1 METVQS
7 FPKILLVGRTNVGK
21 STLFNRLVQEKKSIV
36 FEREGVTR
44 DYIQETI
51 TWNDKTFDLID
62 TGGLVFGRHVD
73 DIQKKVQ
80 EKVMPLLEK
89 ASLILFVCDVKNGLV
104 EEDTIIARALHKAKR
119 PVILLLNK
127 ADNQSKLEENQP
139 DFYKLGFSEMLPAS
153 AIHGI
158 GIGTLL
164 GRIVDH
170 VEDPIEGKVEK
181 PQYKVVIVGKPN
193 AGKSSL
199 MNLLINQERSIV
211 SDIAGTTREAIE
223 SSIYYCSDLIQ
234 MVDTAGVRKKRNVT
248 DDLESLMVKSSME
261 AVRTADIVLM
271 MIDASQGHI
280 SDQELKL
287 LFYAYEQKKIMLI
300 LFNKS
305 DLLDEYSRTTLEQS
319 LEEYDF
325 ILKKIPQIWTSC
337 LTKRNVNKV
346 LNEVKTLWERC
357 QQVFNST
364 EVNEIVQNELAT
376 KPLYHTKIALRVFK
390 IRVIKGSIP
399 TFVLHVNHPAW
410 FGDSEQSCIE
420 NILRKHFD
428 LRGCPIQ
435 LSIRKV

>member
-21 STLFNRLVQEKKSIV
+21 STIFNRLVQEKKSIV

-80 EKVMPLLEK
+80 EKVMPLLEQ
-89 ASLILFVCDVKNGLV
+89 ASLILFVCDAKNGLV
-104 EEDTIIARALHKAKR
+104 GEDTIIARALHKSKR
-119 PVILLLNK
+119 PVIVLLNK
-127 ADNQSKLEENQP
+127 ADNQPKLEENTP
-139 DFYKLGFSEMLPAS
+139 DFYQLGFPEMLPTS

-164 GRIVDH
+164 NRIVDH
-170 VEDPIEGKVEK
+170 VGDPLEGELEK

-199 MNLLINQERSIV
+199 MNLLIKQERSIV

-223 SSIYYCSDLIQ
+223 SNIYHCSDLIQ

-248 DDLESLMVKSSME
+248 DELETLMVKSSME
-261 AVRTADIVLM
+261 AVRTADIVIM
-271 MIDASQGHI
+271 MIDASQGKI

-305 DLLDEYSRTTLEQS
+305 DLLDEYTRQTLEQS
-319 LEEYDF
+319 MEKYNF
-325 ILKKIPQIWTSC
+325 ILKKVPQLWTSC
-337 LTKRNVNKV
+337 LTMRNINKI
-346 LNEVKTLWERC
+346 LNEIKTLWERC
-357 QQVFNST
+357 KQEFNST
-364 EVNEIVQNELAT
+364 EVNEIVQNELAH
-376 KPLYHTKIALRVFK
+376 KPLYRAGNALRLFK
-390 IRVIKGSIP
+390 IRVIKGAIP

-410 FGDSEQSCIE
+410 FGESELACIE
-420 NILRKHFD
+420 NIVRKHFD

-435 LSIRKV
+435 FSVRKV

>member
-21 STLFNRLVQEKKSIV
+21 STIFNRLVQEKKSIV

-80 EKVMPLLEK
+80 EKVMPLLEG
-89 ASLILFVCDVKNGLV
+89 ASLILFVCDAKNGLV
-104 EEDTIIARALHKAKR
+104 GEDTIIARALHKSKR
-119 PVILLLNK
+119 PVIVLLNK
-127 ADNQSKLEENQP
+127 ADNQPKLEENTP
-139 DFYKLGFSEMLPAS
+139 DFYQLGFPEMLPTS

-164 GRIVDH
+164 NRIVDH
-170 VEDPIEGKVEK
+170 VGDPLEGELEK

-199 MNLLINQERSIV
+199 MNLLIKQERSIV

-223 SSIYYCSDLIQ
+223 SNIYYCSDLIQ

-248 DDLESLMVKSSME
+248 DELETLMVKSSME
-261 AVRTADIVLM
+261 AVRTADIVVM
-271 MIDASQGHI
+271 MIDASQGQI

-305 DLLDEYSRTTLEQS
+305 DLLDEYTRQTLEQS
-319 LEEYDF
+319 MEKYNF
-325 ILKKIPQIWTSC
+325 ILKKIPQLWTSC
-337 LTKRNVNKV
+337 LTMRNINKI
-346 LNEVKTLWERC
+346 LNEIKTLWERC
-357 QQVFNST
+357 KQEFNST
-364 EVNEIVQNELAT
+364 EVNEIVQGELAH
-376 KPLYHTKIALRVFK
+376 KPLYRAGNALRLFK
-390 IRVIKGSIP
+390 IRVIKGTIP

-410 FGDSEQSCIE
+410 FGESELACIE

-435 LSIRKV
+435 FSVRKV

>member
-21 STLFNRLVQEKKSIV
+21 STLFNRLIQEKKSIV

-80 EKVMPLLEK
+80 EKVMPLLSQ
-89 ASLILFVCDVKNGLV
+89 AALILFVCDAKNGLV
-104 EEDTIIARALHKAKR
+104 EEDTIIARTIHKTKR
-119 PVILLLNK
+119 PVIILLNK
-127 ADNQSKLEENQP
+127 ADNQHKLEENRP
-139 DFYKLGFSEMLPAS
+139 DFYQLGFDEMIPTS

-164 GRIVDH
+164 NRIIEH
-170 VEDPIEGKVEK
+170 VGEPLEIGIER
-181 PQYKVVIVGKPN
+181 PHYKVVIVGKPN

-199 MNLLINQERSIV
+199 MNILINQERSIV

-223 SSIYYCSDLIQ
+223 SNIYYCSDLIQ

-248 DDLESLMVKSSME
+248 DELETLMVKSSME

-271 MIDASQGHI
+271 MIDGSQGQI

-287 LFYAYEQKKIMLI
+287 LFYAFEQKKIVLI
-300 LFNKS
+300 LFNKT
-305 DLLDEYSRTTLEQS
+305 DLLDEYTRETLEQS
-319 LEEYDF
+319 MEEYHF
-325 ILKKIPQIWTSC
+325 ILKKIPQLWISC
-337 LTKRNVNKV
+337 LTKRNVNKI
-346 LNEVKTLWERC
+346 LDEIRILWDRC
-357 QQVFNST
+357 KQEFNST
-364 EVNEIVQNELAT
+364 EVNEIVQNELVH
-376 KPLYHTKIALRVFK
+376 KPLYHSRIALRVFK
-390 IRVIKGSIP
+390 IRVIKGTIP

-410 FGDSEQSCIE
+410 FGESELGCIE

-435 LSIRKV
+435 FSVRKV